1 MQLHMALRFSCVSD
15 ARRTAVC
22 VLQHCTDTYE
32 DATASEARLVDDNGA
47 ERSEQPRTLQETWE
61 TAELRHA
68 LTKADVRGRP
78 GDLITFENGIVCHD
92 ELATLC
98 SEVELA
104 AAATEFGVPVND
116 VRGDVAAVIWEAAEH
131 GGSRVDLNGLSFP
144 DICVVRA
151 LSPVRLFPAGMEETP
166 AALLKHFEGRGE
178 LRSSQLGAGAA
189 KVVRGMQPG
198 TSHSFC

>member
-1 MQLHMALRFSCVSD
+1 MALRFSCVPD

-22 VLQHCTDTYE
+22 VLQHCTNTYE
-32 DATASEARLVDDNGA
+32 DVIASEARLVDDNGT
-47 ERSEQPRTLQETWE
+47 EPSEQPRTLQGTWE
-61 TAELRHA
+61 MAELRHA
-68 LTKADVRGRP
+68 RSKANVRGKP

-116 VRGDVAAVIWEAAEH
+116 VRGDVAAVLWEEATEH
-131 GGSRVDLNGLSFP
+131 GASWVELNGLSFP

-166 AALLKHFEGRGE
+166 VALLRHFERRGE

-198 TSHSFC
+198 TCHSFC